1 MAEGVVSY
9 GLMLLTNTA
18 HAIRENCEVCALDLP
33 DSLVLLLCRRVLSSK
48 MSSLFGKGGVA
59 T

>member
-9 GLMLLTNTA
+9 GLTLLTNTT

-33 DSLVLLLCRRVLSSK
+33 DSLQLPLFVVDHSPQLCRHRSAK
-48 MSSLFGKGGVA
+48 EE
-59 T
+59 